1 MIIRKAWNDLTQHKT
16 KTLFTILGLAIA
28 VISTTGFSI
37 ASNSI
42 TQSAENL
49 YGDFN
54 SPDGI
59 MFFRDRIWAPS
70 YVENITGLKDYE
82 LGYSQSSITEIG
94 NESQLVIFEG
104 FDIDRQKDQTSM
116 RSLVLEE
123 GRWPNIETNEIICDI
138 SAANALDLE
147 IGDELSFSFNSK
159 IDLPMTIVGLGRDVK
174 APGFSFNNYMT
185 VWISMNQ
192 LGSLMGNSELFNEI
206 YIQTEESIQTED
218 VLNDL
223 VEKFKEEEIFVENV
237 VILDE
242 TDDWRSDMLG
252 IIVVISNIS
261 TIIGIFLGG
270 ILSASTIH
278 MTISQERKDISL
290 LKIIGGQRKH
300 IFIIYVTE
308 ALILGLIGSIL
319 GLILS
324 IGGSFII
331 LNILKNPFALSHIEF
346 VAPFHVILIGF
357 LIPIL
362 SSFLFSI
369 PIILKVLGIR
379 PMEFFH
385 GKSKIKKK
393 QGRSSSHNMF
403 AKYSLKNT
411 TRSKG
416 RFILTVFLMAFAIG
430 TVFGFQVG
438 FDSASSGL
446 ENSLYSFP
454 PQILMDSSEPTNKSE
469 VLQILNN
476 YKEHSNYSSEI
487 KEISPILW
495 VGADIYQY
503 DKANSSKINLLGI
516 DTDANIFS
524 VFDIYEGRWLTSS
537 DANSNSVVITE
548 KYSTNKA
555 VKPIKVGENITLSNP
570 MGALNFTVIGI
581 CSDINN
587 GGAMV
592 YAPLSTVQKMFYLED
607 CINMVYISLY
617 NVKLDLEI
625 AKDLSQYD
633 PVKTRGFVVTSMT
646 YWVESNKK
654 LFNMLNILA
663 LLITIL
669 SIFVAVIGGIN
680 IFTMISLER
689 QREIGI
695 LKIIGAKPKWI
706 FGTFL
711 TESLIIDSIACLF
724 GMVFGYFIIVQPV
737 YILTKSLMNME
748 IVFTVKAILFTVGT
762 ALITGILSPLFPGY
776 RASKTSAIEGLRF
789 E

>member
-1 MIIRKAWNDLTQHKT
+1 MIIRKAWNDLTRHKS

-28 VISTTGFSI
+28 VISSTGFSI
-37 ASNSI
+37 ASYNISK
-42 TQSAENL
+42 SAEDL
-49 YGDFN
+49 YGDSN

-59 MFFRDRIWAPS
+59 IFFRDEIWSPT
-70 YVENITGLKDYE
+70 YVENITGLEDYE
-82 LGYSQSSITEIG
+82 LGYYQSSITKIE
-94 NESQLVIFEG
+94 NESQLVKLEG
-104 FDIDRQKDQTSM
+104 FDLNRQKDQTSM

-123 GRWPNIETNEIICDI
+123 GRWPNNETNEIICDI
-138 SAANALDLE
+138 SAANALGLE
-147 IGDELSFSFNSK
+147 IGDKLSFSFNTE
-159 IDLPMTIVGLGRDVK
+159 IDLPMTIVGLARDVW
-174 APGFSFNNYMT
+174 APGFSFNNWMAI
-185 VWISMNQ
+185 WISMNQ
-192 LGSLMGNSELFNEI
+192 LGSLMGNSDLFNEI
-206 YIQTEESIQTED
+206 YIQTEENIETED

-237 VILDE
+237 VILEE
-242 TDDWRSDMLG
+242 TDDWRSGMLD
-252 IIVVISNIS
+252 IIGLISIFS

-270 ILSASTIH
+270 VLSASTIH

-300 IFIIYVTE
+300 IFMIYITE
-308 ALILGLIGSIL
+308 VLILGLIGSIL

-324 IGGSFII
+324 IGGSYIVLDF
-331 LNILKNPFALSHIEF
+331 LKNPFALSHIEF
-346 VAPFHVILIGF
+346 LVPFDAMLIGF

-369 PIILKVLGIR
+369 PIILKVLGIS

-385 GKSKIKKK
+385 GKSKIKK
-393 QGRSSSHNMF
+393 QHGRSSSGNMF

-411 TRSKG
+411 TRNKG

-446 ENSLYSFP
+446 ENIIYGFP
-454 PQILMDSSEPTNKSE
+454 PQIMIDCSEPTNKSE

-495 VGADIYQY
+495 VGAGIYQY
-503 DKANSSKINLLGI
+503 DKANSSKISLLGV

-537 DANSNSVVITE
+537 DENRNFVVITE
-548 KYSTNKA
+548 KYNTNYA

-581 CSDINN
+581 CSDTNN

-607 CINMVYISLY
+607 KINIVYISLN
-617 NVKLDLEI
+617 NVNLDLEI
-625 AKDLSQYD
+625 AKDLSEYE
-633 PVKTRGFVVTSMT
+633 PVKTRGFAVTSMT

-654 LFNMLNILA
+654 LFNMFNLLG

-711 TESLIIDSIACLF
+711 TESLIINLIACLF
-724 GMVFGYFIIVQPV
+724 GMVLGYFLIFQPIKNLTRSII
-737 YILTKSLMNME
+737 TME
-748 IVFTVKAILFTVGT
+748 IVFTVKTILFTVGT